1 MNILNLPSP
10 TAAGI
15 GAPIGAG
22 LGLLA
27 GNQLEQMARNKAL
40 EYLNQQFPDQQGVYT
55 QEQIEKAKMAASAP
69 MRPFVEQAIQERNIG
84 RQADIA
90 RISEIG
96 ELGNTALTSVY
107 PKASP
112 GMQNFF
118 RNKALELSSTGV
130 NPVQIRNQLTKDAQ
144 NFANLVAQLEK
155 STKNYDFSIPDT
167 IKRLSDN
174 TVISEKD
181 LADSL
186 KPVVA
191 KMLDYGAEDLVRM
204 QLSQLNLTPSAIDA
218 ALGKKLS
225 PEVLQAIETSQIPT
239 SSRSLLTGDVT
250 AENPQDVKN
259 LVSSL
264 YQLDPSQSLLQLR
277 QELVDK
283 GKMNH
288 IQFLQAVNELIADGV
303 IVPDENQL
311 KALADLQKPDRTTS
325 QKLQKTFTDIIK
337 DLPLKRIFFGLLGE
351 KLLGG

>member
-40 EYLNQQFPDQQGVYT
+40 EYLNQQFPNQQGVYT
-55 QEQIEKAKMAASAP
+55 QDQIEKARMAASAP

-84 RQADIA
+84 RQADIS
-90 RISEIG
+90 RISDIG

-107 PKASP
+107 PNASP

-144 NFANLVAQLEK
+144 NFANLVAQLEN
-155 STKNYDFSIPDT
+155 STKNYDFSVPDT

-174 TVISEKD
+174 TIISEKD
-181 LADSL
+181 LVNSL
-186 KPVVA
+186 KPVIK
-191 KMLDYGAEDLVRM
+191 KMMDYGADDLVRY
-204 QLSQLNLTPSAIDA
+204 QLAQLNLRPSAIDA
-218 ALGKKLS
+218 ALGKKLN
-225 PEVLQAIETSQIPT
+225 PEVLQTIDSTQIPT
-239 SSRSLLTGDVT
+239 SSRSILTGNVT
-250 AENPQDVKN
+250 ANNPQDVKN

-288 IQFLQAVNELIADGV
+288 IQFLQAVNELIDEGV
-303 IVPDENQL
+303 IVLDENQL
-311 KALADLQKPDRTTS
+311 KALADLQKPDKTTS
-325 QKLQKTFTDIIK
+325 QRLQKTFTDIIK
-337 DLPLKRIFFGLLGE
+337 QIPWKKIIFGVAGE